1 MLSGGIDL
9 ELSLFITVTN
19 GGFMK
24 ARINTKCH
32 EQRLLV
38 VYYLNKTCRII
49 NVSMTKPEQLDA
61 TRPMIKF

>member
-1 MLSGGIDL
+1 
-9 ELSLFITVTN
+9 
-19 GGFMK
+19 MK
-24 ARINTKCH
+24 ARIDMKCH
-32 EQRLLV
+32 ELRLLV